1 MTKAMQIDA
10 IHLREINLPLAYP
23 FETSFGVTTARR
35 ILLVE
40 IEAEGLSGWGECVAG
55 EHPYF
60 SEETVDTAWL
70 CAQLELAPKLLEG
83 EVLYGGSCP
92 KIFQQVR
99 GNRMAKAAL
108 ENAVWDLEAQR
119 EGVSLSS
126 LLGGTREVIPCG
138 VSIGIQSSPERL
150 MEKIEVELAAGYQ
163 RIKLKCKPGWDTTIF
178 EEVRARWPD
187 ILLSCD
193 ANSAYRMRDIDRI
206 AEWDCFNLLM
216 IEQPLWYDDFYFHSM
231 LQKRLETPIC
241 LDESIRNRRDTLAAI
256 DMESCRIINI
266 KVGRVGGFSE
276 AIAVHNAA
284 AERGI
289 PVWCG
294 GMLETGI
301 GRSHNIA
308 LSSLSNFTLPGDVSA
323 SSRYWTE
330 DIIEPA
336 VTVSAQGEIAV
347 PQGPGRGF
355 EILHDRVEALTVRKT
370 TLRVDARVLA

>member
-1 MTKAMQIDA
+1 MTKPMQIDA

-23 FETSFGVTTARR
+23 FETSFGVTTGRR

-40 IEAEGLSGWGECVAG
+40 LEADGLTGWGECVAG
-55 EHPYF
+55 EHPHF
-60 SEETVDTAWL
+60 SEETIDSAWL
-70 CAQLELAPKLLEG
+70 CAELELAPKLLES

-92 KIFQQVR
+92 KIFHQVR

-108 ENAVWDLEAQR
+108 ENAVWDLEAQM

-126 LLGGTREVIPCG
+126 LLGGTREVISCG

-150 MEKIEVELAAGYQ
+150 MDKIETELAAGYQ

-178 EEVRARWPD
+178 EEVRERWPD

-206 AEWDCFNLLM
+206 ADWDRFKLLM

-231 LQKRLETPIC
+231 LQKRLETAIC
-241 LDESIRNRRDTLAAI
+241 LDESIRNRRDALAAI

-266 KVGRVGGFSE
+266 KAGRVGGFSE

-308 LSSLSNFTLPGDVSA
+308 LSSLSSFSLPGDVSA
-323 SSRYWTE
+323 SSRYWE
-330 DIIEPA
+330 HDIIEPA
-336 VTVSAQGEIAV
+336 VTVSAKGEISV

-355 EILHDRVEALTVRKT
+355 EVLRDRVEALTVRKT
-370 TLRVDARVLA
+370 TVRANARVMA

>member
-1 MTKAMQIDA
+1 MTKPMQIDA
-10 IHLREINLPLAYP
+10 IHLREINLPLAHP
-23 FETSFGVTTARR
+23 FETSFGVTAARR

-40 IEAEGLSGWGECVAG
+40 LEADGLTGWGECVAG
-55 EHPYF
+55 EHPHF
-60 SEETVDTAWL
+60 SEETIDSAWL
-70 CAQLELAPKLLEG
+70 CAQHELAPKLLES

-92 KIFQQVR
+92 KIFHQVR

-108 ENAVWDLEAQR
+108 ENAVWDLEAQM
-119 EGVSLSS
+119 EGVSLAS
-126 LLGGTREVIPCG
+126 LLGGTRTTIACG
-138 VSIGIQSSPERL
+138 VSIGIQSSPQQL
-150 MEKIEVELAAGYQ
+150 MDKIETELAAGYQ
-163 RIKLKCKPGWDTTIF
+163 RIKLKCKPGWDTDIF
-178 EEVRARWPD
+178 EAARERWPD

-206 AEWDCFNLLM
+206 ADWDRFHLLM

-241 LDESIRNRRDTLAAI
+241 LDESIRNRRDALAAI

-308 LSSLSNFTLPGDVSA
+308 LSSLPSFSLPGDVSA
-323 SSRYWTE
+323 SSRYWE
-330 DIIEPA
+330 QDIIEPA
-336 VTVSAQGEIAV
+336 VTVSPQGEIAV
-347 PQGPGRGF
+347 PNGPGRGF
-355 EILHDRVEALTVRKT
+355 EVLRERVEALTVRKT
-370 TLRVDARVLA
+370 TLRVNARVMA